1 MPEEKTPLQSKIL
14 ELWHISR
21 TALANQNIPISR
33 YDRLLYI
40 KNQLNKDNP
49 ELITKFSPK
58 QLWLEI
64 SKTTLIINN

>member
-1 MPEEKTPLQSKIL
+1 MSEEKTLLQSKIL

-49 ELITKFSPK
+49 ELITMFSPK
-58 QLWLEI
+58 QLWLER
-64 SKTTLIINN
+64 SKTTLVINN

>member
-1 MPEEKTPLQSKIL
+1 MPEEKTLLQSKIL

-64 SKTTLIINN
+64 SKTTLVINN

>member
-1 MPEEKTPLQSKIL
+1 MPEEKKPLQSKIL

-64 SKTTLIINN
+64 SKTTLVINN